1 MPECSS
7 MRPVLRADG
16 VYIRCG
22 GAGRHKTEGVV
33 TLELR
38 QEQKL
43 KQTLSQNMLQSTE
56 ILQMGQL
63 ELKEYL
69 EDLALE
75 NPVVDL
81 DAMRGTEKTSD
92 DKGESTEDFIRKLE
106 ELQSMDAQNR
116 QYYQDEQDEAS
127 RFEPAEKQEM
137 DLKESLLEQILY
149 MKISKE
155 EFHILEYMILNLDDN
170 GYLTE
175 ELPLLCR
182 ELKIAEEEGERL
194 LKVLW
199 KLEPK
204 GAGARNLR
212 ECLLIQLEGDSD
224 EEKLARRIVEDYLEE
239 LGKNR
244 MEVIARKLKCSI
256 DQVLSASD
264 RIRAL
269 NPRPGSGYGSGKYQK
284 YLVPDV
290 LVVKNEGH
298 FEIIINDETYPK
310 LSINPY
316 YLTLMKGENS
326 GEAAGY
332 VKNKVKQAE
341 WVCHC
346 VEQRNRTLYLLVQE
360 ILKAQLAFFEEGRG
374 KLTALTQRSIA
385 EKLELNESTV
395 SRAVREKYL
404 QCQWGIFPLQFFFS
418 RGSIPVDGKKKQSR
432 ENGSGAMSHEASGND
447 GAAGAGAEAVKEQIR
462 ILVAGEDKKKPYS
475 DRILAEKLGEA
486 GFSIS
491 RRTVAKYREAI
502 GIADASG
509 RKVFERKNSL

>member
-1 MPECSS
+1 M
-7 MRPVLRADG
+7 
-16 VYIRCG
+16 
-22 GAGRHKTEGVV
+22 
-33 TLELR
+33 ELR

-75 NPVVDL
+75 NPVVDM
-81 DAMRGTEKTSD
+81 DEMRSEKSSD
-92 DKGESTEDFIRKLE
+92 DKGESNEDFIRRLE
-106 ELQSMDAQNR
+106 ELQSVDAQNR

-127 RFEPAEKQEM
+127 RFEPAERPGM
-137 DLKESLLEQILY
+137 DLRDALMEQILF
-149 MKISKE
+149 MRISKE
-155 EFHILEYMILNLDDN
+155 EFRILEYMILNLDDN

-175 ELPLLCR
+175 DLPLLCK
-182 ELKIAEEEGERL
+182 ELKISEEDGERM

-204 GAGARNLR
+204 GTGARNLR
-212 ECLLIQLEGDSD
+212 ECLLIQLEGGSEVD
-224 EEKLARRIVEDYLEE
+224 ELARRIIEDYLEE
-239 LGKNR
+239 LGRNR
-244 MEVIARKLKCSI
+244 MEIIARKLKCSM
-256 DQVLSASD
+256 DQVLTASD
-264 RIRAL
+264 RIRML
-269 NPRPGSGYGSGKYQK
+269 NPRPGSGFGSGKYQK

-290 LVVKNEGH
+290 LVVKTEGR
-298 FEIIINDETYPK
+298 FQIIINDETYPQ

-316 YLTLMKGENS
+316 YLTLMKGEDS

-332 VKNKVKQAE
+332 IKNKVKQAE

-360 ILKAQLAFFEEGRG
+360 ILKAQIAFFEGGRG
-374 KLTALTQRSIA
+374 KLTALTQRSVA
-385 EKLELNESTV
+385 EKLGMNESTI

-404 QCQWGIFPLQFFFS
+404 QCQWGLFPLQFFFS
-418 RGSIPVDGKKKQSR
+418 RGSIQTCP
-432 ENGSGAMSHEASGND
+432 
-447 GAAGAGAEAVKEQIR
+447 AADAKNTPSEKAGGAGAEAVKEQIR

-509 RKVFERKNSL
+509 RKVFERKNTL